1 MRLPIHRINLI
12 HAPFMW
18 LLHECNGNSVEL
30 TRLSGS
36 LKPRLSV
43 PDFVSQLWG
52 KFWAVVKAESLAYT
66 INNTIVVL

>member
-1 MRLPIHRINLI
+1 
-12 HAPFMW
+12 MW